1 MGKAQ
6 SNGLF
11 AIGFSNCPL
20 YWRGDNG
27 GAKNGEFR
35 CAKPISD
42 LFWIKE
48 DSSKISKSNIFDNG
62 AESTYDGEQIVG
74 ITGAGSCY
82 NGEAELELTHKKEV
96 TEEISLGISKSH
108 GYVMVNRQ

>member
-6 SNGLF
+6 LNGLF

-20 YWRGDNG
+20 YWRGDEG
-27 GAKNGEFR
+27 DTKNGEFR
-35 CAKPISD
+35 CGKPISD
-42 LFWIKE
+42 LFWIKG
-48 DSSKISKSNIFDNG
+48 DSSKISKANISDNG
-62 AESTYDGEQIVG
+62 AESTYDGDQIVG

-82 NGEAELELTHKKEV
+82 NGEAENELTHKKEV
-96 TEEISLGISKSH
+96 TEVISLGISKSH